1 MEIALQSDKIYIAN
15 KPVDFR
21 KSIDGLCALVVEEM
35 QKEPGN
41 GIYIF
46 YNKHLDRVKVLGWHR
61 NGFILLYKRL
71 ESGKFFVR
79 CDNDNLQINSDQLNM
94 LLIGINW
101 KLLSHVECKINT
113 HF

>member
-1 MEIALQSDKIYIAN
+1 MEIALRSEKIYIAN
-15 KPVDFR
+15 KPIDFR
-21 KSIDGLCALVVEEM
+21 KGIDGLCALVTEEM

-61 NGFILLYKRL
+61 NGFVLLCKRL

-79 CDNDNLQINSDQLNM
+79 GNEDLQINSEQLNM
-94 LLIGINW
+94 LLVGINW
-101 KLLSHVECKINT
+101 KLLSHEECKINT